1 MRNKI
6 YHFFFVP
13 MDSKYFTHFVFLANP
28 TYYFVIF
35 AFSLLWQCCVCV
47 FSIFFSPKKAQMKAF
62 LVAFDP
68 LEDDPNKKWNNWTK
82 STLDKDKKE
91 ALYNKQDC
99 FKDHCICD
107 SWSHVSD
114 IKSYRPTSIWAACL
128 GSPGQ
133 TYVYKIGKPRRAA
146 HIDTASIS
154 TSCCW

>member
-1 MRNKI
+1 
-6 YHFFFVP
+6 
-13 MDSKYFTHFVFLANP
+13 
-28 TYYFVIF
+28 
-35 AFSLLWQCCVCV
+35 
-47 FSIFFSPKKAQMKAF
+47 MKAF

-114 IKSYRPTSIWAACL
+114 IKSYRPTSIWAARL

-146 HIDTASIS
+146 HIDTCSIIS
-154 TSCCW
+154 SYWKRVARNILHEVERSPVVCVVL